1 MHFNPS
7 QHLVDNDEWRTK
19 ISKAFLERVN
29 QPMPVIDIK
38 NWFKVDQFPSLK
50 IGSLQVYNLES
61 KKESFQFLNAED
73 HEKVMGLLK
82 SAETVGI
89 LGATLRPVRTNTLK
103 NFAKDF
109 FLPTTVNQALRVKP
123 LAKRVF
129 AVLAALVL
137 DTLTFPIR
145 LLTCIPTILTN
156 TKPEDHPFYQ
166 YLKTDP
172 ATQHVLHAEHVR
184 VQWEFDGKDDELM
197 LNFFKQ
203 PRFAGCDLGQQV
215 IFNEFDELRNAI
227 LRKIHAT

>member
-1 MHFNPS
+1 MQFIPS

-29 QPMPVIDIK
+29 QPLPVMDIK
-38 NWFKVDQFPSLK
+38 NWFQVDQLPPLK
-50 IGSLQVYNLES
+50 LGSLEVYNLES
-61 KKESFQFLNAED
+61 KKGSIKLLNSED
-73 HEKVMGLLK
+73 YEKFMVMLK
-82 SAETVGI
+82 SAQTVGV

-129 AVLAALVL
+129 AILGALVL
-137 DTLTFPIR
+137 DTLTFPVR

-166 YLKTDP
+166 YLQTDP
-172 ATQHVLHAEHVR
+172 ATQRVLHAEHVR
-184 VQWEFDGKDDELM
+184 VKWNFDGKDDDLM

-203 PRFAGCDLGQQV
+203 PKYA
-215 IFNEFDELRNAI
+215 A
-227 LRKIHAT
+227 